1 MHPLRRPASSLFA
14 YDDTMPC
21 KSPYDWTAVI
31 EQRSTITSPH
41 DISLRMTVQSHGWV
55 ALEPWRW
62 DEEAGVLS
70 RSDLLGVPTTITV
83 SQSGP
88 RALDVRVEGHG
99 SADKSA
105 VEELVRRWLSLD
117 WDPTEAVT
125 VADAVD
131 SEVADVIRRGGGR
144 FLRGSNF
151 YEDYL
156 KTVCTVQINW
166 AGTRRM
172 AGRLAEEIG
181 AGFVPTPVQV
191 LDAGEAALRERAS
204 MGFRAKG
211 IMESTERL
219 LREGLVDESGVGA
232 EGLLTYQVLIG
243 LHGIGP
249 YAASHLR
256 VLLHDFSRVPVDSEV
271 TKFFRERH
279 GIGPKEVEP
288 FLARWGEFKFLGYR
302 LSRRLES
309 S

>member
-1 MHPLRRPASSLFA
+1 MHPLHRPTSSPFA

-21 KSPYDWTAVI
+21 KFPFVQAAMASQVLTISSSYDV
-31 EQRSTITSPH
+31 
-41 DISLRMTVQSHGWV
+41 SLSMTVQSHGWV
-55 ALEPWRW
+55 ALEPWKW
-62 DEEAGVLS
+62 DEEAGELS
-70 RSDLLGVPTTITV
+70 RTDLLGGATTITV
-83 SQSGP
+83 AQSGP
-88 RALDVRVEGHG
+88 RAIEVRAEGTDVSGVE
-99 SADKSA
+99 AT
-105 VEELVRRWLSLD
+105 VRRWLSLD
-117 WDPTEAVT
+117 WDPTEAIET
-125 VADAVD
+125 ASAVD
-131 SEVADVIRRGGGR
+131 GEVADVIRQGGGR

-172 AGRLAEEIG
+172 ASRLVQEIG
-181 AGFVPTPVQV
+181 EGFVPTPVQV

-211 IMESTERL
+211 IMVSTERL
-219 LREGLVDESGVGA
+219 LRDGLVDESGVGA
-232 EGLLTYQVLIG
+232 EGLVTYEALIG

-279 GIGPKEVEP
+279 GIGPKEVEG
-288 FLARWGEFKFLGYR
+288 FLERWGEYRFLGYR
-302 LSRRLES
+302 LSRRLGS

>member
-1 MHPLRRPASSLFA
+1 
-14 YDDTMPC
+14 MPC
-21 KSPYDWTAVI
+21 KSPYDWTDVS
-31 EQRSTITSPH
+31 EQRHTITSAH

-55 ALEPWRW
+55 ALEPWKW
-62 DEEAGVLS
+62 NEEAGVLS
-70 RSDLLGVPTTITV
+70 RTDLLGVPTTITV
-83 SQSGP
+83 TQSGP
-88 RALDVRVEGHG
+88 RAIDFRAEGEG
-99 SADKSA
+99 NTDMAA
-105 VEELVRRWLSLD
+105 VEVTVRRWLSLD
-117 WDPTEAVT
+117 WDPTEAIE
-125 VADAVD
+125 AASGVD
-131 SEVADVIRRGGGR
+131 CDVADVIRRGAGR

-166 AGTRRM
+166 AGTKRM
-172 AGRLAEEIG
+172 AGRLVEEIG
-181 AGFVPTPVQV
+181 AGYVPTPVQV
-191 LDAGEAALRERAS
+191 LNAGEAALRERAS

-211 IMESTERL
+211 IMISTERL
-219 LREGLVDESGVGA
+219 LKDGLVCKSGAAVEEA
-232 EGLLTYQVLIG
+232 LTYEALIG

-271 TKFFRERH
+271 TAFFRDRH

-288 FLARWGEFKFLGYR
+288 FLERWGEYKFLGYR

>member
-1 MHPLRRPASSLFA
+1 
-14 YDDTMPC
+14 MPC
-21 KSPYDWTAVI
+21 KSPYDWTDVS
-31 EQRSTITSPH
+31 EQRHTITSAH

-55 ALEPWRW
+55 ALEPWKW
-62 DEEAGVLS
+62 NEEAGVLS
-70 RSDLLGVPTTITV
+70 RTDLLGVPTTITV
-83 SQSGP
+83 TQSGP
-88 RALDVRVEGHG
+88 RAIDFRAEGEG
-99 SADKSA
+99 NTDMSA
-105 VEELVRRWLSLD
+105 VEATVRRWLSLD
-117 WDPTEAVT
+117 WDPTEAIE
-125 VADAVD
+125 AASGVD
-131 SEVADVIRRGGGR
+131 CDVADVIRRGAGR

-166 AGTRRM
+166 AGTKRM
-172 AGRLAEEIG
+172 AGRLVEEIG
-181 AGFVPTPVQV
+181 EGFVPTPVQV
-191 LDAGEAALRERAS
+191 LNAGEAALRERAS

-211 IMESTERL
+211 IMISTERL
-219 LREGLVDESGVGA
+219 LKDGLVCKSGAAVEEA
-232 EGLLTYQVLIG
+232 LTYEALIG

-271 TKFFRERH
+271 TAFFRDRH

-288 FLARWGEFKFLGYR
+288 FLERWGEYKFLGYR

>member
-1 MHPLRRPASSLFA
+1 
-14 YDDTMPC
+14 MPC
-21 KSPYDWTAVI
+21 KSPYDWTDVS
-31 EQRSTITSPH
+31 EQRHTITSAH

-55 ALEPWRW
+55 ALEPWKW
-62 DEEAGVLS
+62 NEEAGVLS
-70 RSDLLGVPTTITV
+70 RTDLLGVPTTITV
-83 SQSGP
+83 TQSGP
-88 RALDVRVEGHG
+88 RAIDFRTEGDG
-99 SADKSA
+99 NTDMAA
-105 VEELVRRWLSLD
+105 VEATVRRWLSLD
-117 WDPTEAVT
+117 WDPTEAIE
-125 VADAVD
+125 AASGVD
-131 SEVADVIRRGGGR
+131 CDVADVIRRGAGR

-166 AGTRRM
+166 AGTKRM
-172 AGRLAEEIG
+172 AGRLVEEIG
-181 AGFVPTPVQV
+181 AGYVPTPVQV
-191 LDAGEAALRERAS
+191 LNAGEAALRERAS

-211 IMESTERL
+211 IMISTERL
-219 LREGLVDESGVGA
+219 LKDGLVCKSGAAVEEA
-232 EGLLTYQVLIG
+232 LTYEALIG

-271 TKFFRERH
+271 TAFFRDRH

-288 FLARWGEFKFLGYR
+288 FLERWGEYKFLGYR

>member
-1 MHPLRRPASSLFA
+1 
-14 YDDTMPC
+14 MPC
-21 KSPYDWTAVI
+21 KSPYDWTDVS
-31 EQRSTITSPH
+31 EQRHTITSAH

-55 ALEPWRW
+55 ALEPWKW
-62 DEEAGVLS
+62 NEEAGVLS
-70 RSDLLGVPTTITV
+70 RTDLLGVPTTITV
-83 SQSGP
+83 TQSGP
-88 RALDVRVEGHG
+88 RAIDFRTECDGNT
-99 SADKSA
+99 DMSA
-105 VEELVRRWLSLD
+105 VEATVRRWLSLD
-117 WDPTEAVT
+117 WDPTEAIE
-125 VADAVD
+125 AASGVD
-131 SEVADVIRRGGGR
+131 CDVADVIRRGAGR

-166 AGTRRM
+166 AGTKRM
-172 AGRLAEEIG
+172 AGRLVEEIG
-181 AGFVPTPVQV
+181 EGFVPTPVQV
-191 LDAGEAALRERAS
+191 LNAGEAALRERAS

-211 IMESTERL
+211 IMISTERL
-219 LREGLVDESGVGA
+219 LKDGLVCKSGAAVEEA
-232 EGLLTYQVLIG
+232 LTYEALIG

-271 TKFFRERH
+271 TAFFRDRH

-288 FLARWGEFKFLGYR
+288 FLERWGEYKFLGYR

>member
-1 MHPLRRPASSLFA
+1 MASQVLTISSSYDVSL
-14 YDDTMPC
+14 
-21 KSPYDWTAVI
+21 S
-31 EQRSTITSPH
+31 
-41 DISLRMTVQSHGWV
+41 MTVQSHGWV
-55 ALEPWRW
+55 ALEPWKW
-62 DEEAGVLS
+62 DEEAGELS
-70 RSDLLGVPTTITV
+70 RTDLLGGATTITV
-83 SQSGP
+83 AQSGP
-88 RALDVRVEGHG
+88 RAIEVRAEGTDVSGVE
-99 SADKSA
+99 AT
-105 VEELVRRWLSLD
+105 VRRWLSLD
-117 WDPTEAVT
+117 WDPTEAIET
-125 VADAVD
+125 ASAVD
-131 SEVADVIRRGGGR
+131 GEVADVIRQGGGR

-172 AGRLAEEIG
+172 ASRLVQEIG
-181 AGFVPTPVQV
+181 EGFVPTPVQV

-211 IMESTERL
+211 IMVSTERL
-219 LREGLVDESGVGA
+219 LRDGLVDESGVGA
-232 EGLLTYQVLIG
+232 EGLVTYEALIG

-279 GIGPKEVEP
+279 GIGPKEVEG
-288 FLARWGEFKFLGYR
+288 FLERWGEYRFLGYR
-302 LSRRLES
+302 LSRRLGS